1 MSHDTC
7 HMSKEIFERRK
18 KFRYTL
24 ICQLFDEDQFKEVL
38 EKMVLETL
46 KLSADLPLL
55 GVSD

>member
-1 MSHDTC
+1 
-7 HMSKEIFERRK
+7 MSKEIFERRK